1 MIIYQKVL
9 KIQIS
14 SKEFENT
21 TNFFYPRY
29 KVRKK
34 ESVDFEIRGVSP
46 WCFEKYTT
54 EKHPRYKKRPN
65 SNQRF
70 LTSSNTPSFCR
81 NRDRTIPE
89 SDCTLH
95 PFWSSQGRDTLVRF
109 AMN

>member
-9 KIQIS
+9 KIQIT

-34 ESVDFEIRGVSP
+34 ESVEVEIRGVFP

-54 EKHPRYKKRPN
+54 EKHPRYKKRPEVV
-65 SNQRF
+65 S
-70 LTSSNTPSFCR
+70 
-81 NRDRTIPE
+81 TIW
-89 SDCTLH
+89 
-95 PFWSSQGRDTLVRF
+95 PFFWKSTKMTIF
-109 AMN
+109 PTI